1 MAGLRPQHVPR
12 PLAALLTAGG
22 IAMVAVVD
30 FVSGVE
36 LRVYPLYYL
45 PIAFAAWY
53 IGRSWTVAAT
63 GVSIAAWMISN
74 YLAGL
79 YYSSPVIWVFNAG
92 MHGLSFLVVGVL
104 IAQLKVA
111 LAHEKQLGRLDALT
125 GLMNARAFDEEA
137 ARVLSTARRKRRP
150 VTLAYIDLDD
160 FKIVNDTHG
169 HHAGDELLRAV
180 AGAIQGSVRVSDLA
194 ARIGGDEF
202 ALLLPETAHAEA
214 TVALHRLRERIQE
227 TLAGAPQT
235 VTASIGGVV
244 FPVVPDSFGRMVRA
258 ADRRMYA
265 AKAAGRDR
273 VVLDVAAGEDIAE
286 GPATLG

>member
-1 MAGLRPQHVPR
+1 MRPEHVPQ
-12 PLAALLTAGG
+12 PLSGLLTAGG
-22 IAMVAVVD
+22 IALVAIID

-53 IGRSWTVAAT
+53 IGRSWTVAAAALSVT
-63 GVSIAAWMISN
+63 AWMISN

-79 YYSSPVIWVFNAG
+79 DYSTASIWVFNSV
-92 MHGLSFLVVGVL
+92 MHGVSFLVVGVL
-104 IAQLKVA
+104 LAQLKVA
-111 LAHEKQLGRLDALT
+111 LAHEKQLSRLDPLT
-125 GLMNARAFDEEA
+125 ALMNSRAFDEEA
-137 ARVLSTARRKRRP
+137 ARILSTARRKKRP

-180 AGAIQGSVRVSDLA
+180 AGAIRGSVRVTDLA

-202 ALLLPETAHAEA
+202 ALLLPETGHAEA
-214 TVALHRLRERIQE
+214 KIALDRLRHRIQE
-227 TLAGAPQT
+227 TLTGAPHT

-244 FPVVPDSFGRMVRA
+244 FPAVPDSFGRMVRA

-273 VVLDVAAGEDIAE
+273 IVLDVAAGEDVTE
-286 GPATLG
+286 GAATLG

>member
-1 MAGLRPQHVPR
+1 MTGIHPETMPR
-12 PLAALLTAGG
+12 ALLVAL
-22 IAMVAVVD
+22 MVFGVLLVAEVD
-30 FVSGVE
+30 YLSGVE

-53 IGRSWTVAAT
+53 IGRAWTVTAA
-63 GVSIAAWMISN
+63 GLSIAAWMVSN

-79 YYSSPVIWVFNAG
+79 DYSAGGVWVFNAV
-92 MHGLSFLVVGVL
+92 MHGVSFLVVGVL

-111 LAHEKQLGRLDALT
+111 LAHEKQLSRLDALT
-125 GLMNARAFDEEA
+125 GLMNSRAFDEEA
-137 ARVLSTARRKRRP
+137 ARVLLTARRKKRP
-150 VTLAYIDLDD
+150 VTLAYIDLDH
-160 FKIVNDTHG
+160 FKTVNDTHG

-180 AGAIQGSVRVSDLA
+180 AGAIRSAVRASDLA

-214 TVALHRLRERIQE
+214 TVALRRLRERIQE
-227 TLAGAPQT
+227 TLAGAAYT

-244 FPVVPDSFGRMVRA
+244 FIAVPDSFGRMVRA
-258 ADRRMYA
+258 ADRRMYT

-286 GPATLG
+286 S